1 MGSLARTIHSTASLS
16 TSTMKIVLAFCLV
29 AAFACTA
36 ESRSHGKINVLLK
49 MMEKTVALNKDVSE
63 RRAEIAAIRGS
74 EDCDVDGG
82 DGILYWCPLSDL
94 CCPHQTSNGNDGDWV
109 CCFSGYR
116 ICAPDRATCDL

>member
-49 MMEKTVALNKDVSE
+49 MMEKTLALNKDVSE
-63 RRAEIAAIRGS
+63 GRAEILPSGTLLTATWTAEMASSTGAQQAASAALTRRAMAMMETGPAVS
-74 EDCDVDGG
+74 SPTTSA
-82 DGILYWCPLSDL
+82 PL
-94 CCPHQTSNGNDGDWV
+94 
-109 CCFSGYR
+109 
-116 ICAPDRATCDL
+116 